1 MTENTPKQR
10 VLEVSGLA
18 IRAGARTLVQDVTL
32 SLAQGEILCLV
43 GESGSGKSLT
53 ASAVMGLLPGNL
65 GVGAGSIRLD
75 GEDLTAAS
83 PARMQALRGD
93 RMAMVFQEPMTSL
106 NPLMR
111 VGRQIAEVLQVH
123 RPDLGAGQVRARVLE
138 LMGDVHLPT
147 PRRSWTPSR
156 ISCRAGS
163 ASAS

>member
-1 MTENTPKQR
+1 
-10 VLEVSGLA
+10 
-18 IRAGARTLVQDVTL
+18 
-32 SLAQGEILCLV
+32 
-43 GESGSGKSLT
+43 
-53 ASAVMGLLPGNL
+53 MGLLPGNL
-65 GVGAGSIRLD
+65 GVSAGSIRLD

-138 LMGDVHLPT
+138 LMGDVHLPP

-156 ISCRAGS
+156 INCRAGS